1 MRGCFFGGGWSVW
14 VPLFPIQDFGFFAS
28 TVNSAGGWG
37 CFVNIRNLLGSFL
50 TGQVG
55 ATTVARGNKKKVLE
69 HHDCCSPKS
78 LIRVFALLS
87 RSAGKEQT
95 KKRAKARKPS
105 KTKCFKNDF

>member
-14 VPLFPIQDFGFFAS
+14 VPLFSIQDFGFFAS

-55 ATTVARGNKKKVLE
+55 ATTVARGNKKNVPPAVL
-69 HHDCCSPKS
+69 
-78 LIRVFALLS
+78 F
-87 RSAGKEQT
+87 
-95 KKRAKARKPS
+95 
-105 KTKCFKNDF
+105 